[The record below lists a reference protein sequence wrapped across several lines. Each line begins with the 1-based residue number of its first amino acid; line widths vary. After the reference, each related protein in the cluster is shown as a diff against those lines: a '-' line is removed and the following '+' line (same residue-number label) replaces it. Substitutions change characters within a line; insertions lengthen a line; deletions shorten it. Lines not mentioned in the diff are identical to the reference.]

1 MAAKKEVDIEALK
14 LKRKML
20 SGRVA
25 ACEGKIKNLIRE
37 MDEEKAKPSFRTSK
51 DPRHVKFQEA
61 ARRKLEELQR
71 SIDELEKVR
80 VALNADVKTLSLII
94 KGQAQ
99 PQPSRPPR
107 S

>member
-37 MDEEKAKPSFRTSK
+37 RDEEKAKPSFRTSK

-80 VALNADVKTLSLII
+80 VSLNADVKKLSLII

>member
-1 MAAKKEVDIEALK
+1 MAVKKEVDIEALK

-25 ACEGKIKNLIRE
+25 ECEGKIKNLTRE
-37 MDEEKAKPSFRTSK
+37 LDEEKAKPSFKTSK

-61 ARRKLEELQR
+61 ARRKLEDLQGRIAELQKMR
-71 SIDELEKVR
+71 AIF
-80 VALNADVKTLSLII
+80 NADVKKLSLII

-99 PQPSRPPR
+99 PQPARKPR
-107 S
+107 A